1 MGLRAVHLLAA
12 VVWAGSMIFFSLVV
26 MPALRQGLPPSQRQG
41 LIRIIGRRYRI
52 VGWASVGV
60 LLITGSLMAWHRSA
74 SGGVVWDSG
83 FGRVLSLKLVLVGVM
98 LALTAFH
105 DFVLVRRAVQA
116 KGPSQMESRRVIL
129 WLARANLLVVLGIIL
144 CGVWLTEV

>member
-60 LLITGSLMAWHRSA
+60 LLITGSLMAWNH
-74 SGGVVWDSG
+74 GVVWNSG
-83 FGRVLSLKLVLVGVM
+83 FGLVLSLKLVLVGVM

>member
-60 LLITGSLMAWHRSA
+60 LLITGSLMAWNH
-74 SGGVVWDSG
+74 GVVWNSG

-98 LALTAFH
+98 LALTSFH